1 MKRLAAA
8 FVILLNAFPAGLC
21 AQGLTL
27 AAPGAHYIAPGDVIS
42 VNVFPAEEFSREVT
56 VQPDGTIEIPL
67 LGSVKVQGM
76 KADELQNILTA
87 RFSKYVSNPSITV
100 NLRKF
105 SSYRVAVI
113 GQVRNPGYFE
123 YREGMKL
130 LELIAQSG
138 GLQDYART
146 GDLRVFRSVK
156 GPDGSVK
163 EDVFEA
169 RLDEVFDG
177 EMDKNIPLKP
187 GDVIY
192 VPRKRLASTTKWISD
207 NLLPWLILGTFTLS
221 MHLATDGTR

>member
-8 FVILLNAFPAGLC
+8 LVIFLNTFPAGLC
-21 AQGLTL
+21 AQGLSLVT
-27 AAPGAHYIAPGDVIS
+27 PGAHYVSPGDVIS

-56 VQPDGTIEIPL
+56 VQPDGTIEVPL
-67 LGSVKVQGM
+67 LGSLKVQGM

-100 NLRKF
+100 NVRKF
-105 SSYRVAVI
+105 SSYRVAII

-130 LELIAQSG
+130 LELVAQSG

-156 GPDGSVK
+156 VADGGVK
-163 EDVFEA
+163 EEVFEA

-177 EMDKNIPLKP
+177 VMDKNISLKP
-187 GDVIY
+187 GDVVY
-192 VPRKRLASTTKWISD
+192 VPRKKLASTTKWLSD
-207 NLLPWLILGTFTLS
+207 NLLPWLMLGTFALS
-221 MHLATDGTR
+221 MHLATDGR

>member
-8 FVILLNAFPAGLC
+8 LVIFLNAFPAGLC
-21 AQGLTL
+21 AQGLSLVT
-27 AAPGAHYIAPGDVIS
+27 PGAHYVTPGDIIS

-56 VQPDGTIEIPL
+56 VQPDGTIEVPL

-76 KADELQNILTA
+76 KAEELQNILTA

-100 NLRKF
+100 NVRKF
-105 SSYRVAVI
+105 SSYRLAII

-130 LELIAQSG
+130 LELVAQSG

-146 GDLRVFRSVK
+146 GDLRVFRAVK
-156 GPDGSVK
+156 GPDGVVK

-177 EMDKNIPLKP
+177 KMDKNIALKP
-187 GDVIY
+187 GDVVY
-192 VPRKRLASTTKWISD
+192 VPRKKLASTTKWLTD
-207 NLLPWLILGTFTLS
+207 NLMPWLMLGTFALS
-221 MHLATDGTR
+221 MHLATDGR

>member
-1 MKRLAAA
+1 MKRLSVALM
-8 FVILLNAFPAGLC
+8 FLLNSFPAGLC
-21 AQGLTL
+21 AQGLAL
-27 AAPGAHYIAPGDVIS
+27 AAPGVHYISPGDVIS

-76 KADELQNILTA
+76 KAEELQNILTA

-105 SSYRVAVI
+105 SSHRVAII

-130 LELIAQSG
+130 LELVAQSG

-156 GPDGSVK
+156 GPEGGFKD
-163 EDVFEA
+163 EVFEA
-169 RLDEVFDG
+169 RLDEVFEGD
-177 EMDKNIPLKP
+177 MVKNVSLKP
-187 GDVIY
+187 GDVVY
-192 VPRKRLASTTKWISD
+192 VPRKKFASTTKWLSD
-207 NLLPWLILGTFTLS
+207 NLLPWLMLGTFSLS
-221 MHLATDGTR
+221 LHLATDGTR

>member
-8 FVILLNAFPAGLC
+8 LLILINTFPAGLC
-21 AQGLTL
+21 AQGTAL

-76 KADELQNILTA
+76 KAEELQNMLTA

-113 GQVRNPGYFE
+113 GQVRTPGYFE

-130 LELIAQSG
+130 LELVAQSG
-138 GLQDYART
+138 GLLDYART

-163 EDVFEA
+163 EEVFEA

-177 EMDKNIPLKP
+177 NMDKNIALKP
-187 GDVIY
+187 GDVVY
-192 VPRKRLASTTKWISD
+192 VPRRKFASTTKWLSD
-207 NLLPWLILGTFTLS
+207 NLLPWLILGTFSLS
-221 MHLATDGTR
+221 LHFATDGRR

>member
-1 MKRLAAA
+1 MKKLSAA
-8 FVILLNAFPAGLC
+8 FLLLLNLFPAGLC
-21 AQGLTL
+21 AQELSL
-27 AAPGAHYIAPGDVIS
+27 VAPGVHYISPGDVIS

-76 KADELQNILTA
+76 KAEELQKILTA

-105 SSYRVAVI
+105 SSYKVAII

-130 LELIAQSG
+130 LELVAQSG

-156 GPDGSVK
+156 GPEGGVK
-163 EDVFEA
+163 DEVFEA
-169 RLDEVFDG
+169 RLDEVFEGD
-177 EMDKNIPLKP
+177 MVKNVALKP
-187 GDVIY
+187 GDVVY
-192 VPRKRLASTTKWISD
+192 VPRKKLASTTKWLTD
-207 NLLPWLILGTFTLS
+207 NFLPWLMLGTFSLS
-221 MHLATDGTR
+221 LHLATDGTR

>member
-8 FVILLNAFPAGLC
+8 FVILLNTFPAGLC
-21 AQGLTL
+21 AQGISLVSS
-27 AAPGAHYIAPGDVIS
+27 GAHYISPGDVIS

-56 VQPDGTIEIPL
+56 VQPDGSIEIPL

-87 RFSKYVSNPSITV
+87 KFSKYVSNPSITV
-100 NLRKF
+100 NVRKF
-105 SSYRVAVI
+105 SSYRVAII
-113 GQVRNPGYFE
+113 GQVRSPGYFE

-130 LELIAQSG
+130 LELVAQSG

-156 GPDGSVK
+156 GPDGGVK
-163 EDVFEA
+163 EEVFEA

-177 EMDKNIPLKP
+177 EMDKNVALRP
-187 GDVIY
+187 GDVVY
-192 VPRKRLASTTKWISD
+192 VPRKRFASSTKWLSD
-207 NLLPWLILGTFTLS
+207 NFLPWLMLGTLALS
-221 MHLATDGTR
+221 LHLATDGTR

>member
-1 MKRLAAA
+1 LSLAAA
-8 FVILLNAFPAGLC
+8 GV
-21 AQGLTL
+21 
-27 AAPGAHYIAPGDVIS
+27 HYISPGDVIS

-76 KADELQNILTA
+76 KAEDLQNILTA

-100 NLRKF
+100 NVRKF

-130 LELIAQSG
+130 LELVAQSG

-156 GPDGSVK
+156 SDGGDVR
-163 EDVFEA
+163 EEVFEA
-169 RLDEVFDG
+169 RLDEVFEG
-177 EMDKNIPLKP
+177 RMDKNIALKP
-187 GDVIY
+187 GDVVY
-192 VPRKRLASTTKWISD
+192 VPRKKFTTTTKWLTD
-207 NLLPWLILGTFTLS
+207 NLLPWLMLGTFALS
-221 MHLATDGTR
+221 LHLATDGR